1 MKKEEFYFLSRDNE
15 TKVHAVKWIPDTEPV
30 CILQVVHGM
39 AEYVERYERL
49 AKLLTDNGILVT
61 GEDHLGHG
69 KSLGADGCKG
79 YFCRKDA
86 ATVVVRDVHRLK
98 KTVQEQYPGIPYLIM
113 GHSMGSFILRNY
125 LCRYGTGID
134 GAVVM
139 GTGMQPKAMVC
150 VAKAVAKLQGAM
162 CGQKD
167 VSRLLDKLAF
177 GSYQKPFTDG
187 VGQMDWLSGDR
198 KEVQKY
204 LDDPFCGFTFTA
216 NGFETL
222 FELIS
227 RLHRPECVEKLPKE
241 LPVLFVAGDRDPV
254 GECGKAVLRVVQK
267 YQDWGM
273 KHVEYVLYPG
283 MRHEILNEKGRKQVE
298 QDILSWIQKT
308 VENMA

>member
-1 MKKEEFYFLSRDNE
+1 
-15 TKVHAVKWIPDTEPV
+15 
-30 CILQVVHGM
+30 
-39 AEYVERYERL
+39 
-49 AKLLTDNGILVT
+49 
-61 GEDHLGHG
+61 
-69 KSLGADGCKG
+69 
-79 YFCRKDA
+79 
-86 ATVVVRDVHRLK
+86 
-98 KTVQEQYPGIPYLIM
+98 
-113 GHSMGSFILRNY
+113 
-125 LCRYGTGID
+125 
-134 GAVVM
+134 
-139 GTGMQPKAMVC
+139 
-150 VAKAVAKLQGAM
+150 
-162 CGQKD
+162 
-167 VSRLLDKLAF
+167 
-177 GSYQKPFTDG
+177 
-187 VGQMDWLSGDR
+187 MDWLSGDR

-308 VENMA
+308 VKNMA

>member
-15 TKVHAVKWIPDTEPV
+15 TKIHAVKWIPDTEPV

-150 VAKAVAKLQGAM
+150 VAKAVAKLQG
-162 CGQKD
+162 CLLYT
-167 VSRLLDKLAF
+167 SRNRAVIVK
-177 GSYQKPFTDG
+177 SIP
-187 VGQMDWLSGDR
+187 
-198 KEVQKY
+198 
-204 LDDPFCGFTFTA
+204 
-216 NGFETL
+216 
-222 FELIS
+222 
-227 RLHRPECVEKLPKE
+227 VES
-241 LPVLFVAGDRDPV
+241 
-254 GECGKAVLRVVQK
+254 
-267 YQDWGM
+267 
-273 KHVEYVLYPG
+273 
-283 MRHEILNEKGRKQVE
+283 KGRNFPAAAPRQQPAIQYSWSSRAIKKKNHDSSTPSGGLAE
-298 QDILSWIQKT
+298 QSR
-308 VENMA
+308 E